1 MTDPREL
8 QKRFGVADAHADSLM
23 WNRDLNL
30 LSDAGHV
37 DFPRLLEAG
46 VRLQCFT
53 IVTRGFPVIGGFPA
67 FAWWNDWPKQARR
80 SEWTRA
86 QFQLEQLRR
95 YCAGSKGLA
104 EVVDSRASLERA
116 LANGQLCAIA
126 GVEGAHALEGRVE
139 RVRELW
145 RQGVRFMSLTHLSNN
160 ELGGSSFPIMPER
173 PLTPLGHQV
182 LEEMAGIGMP
192 VDVAHASVKTLHDI
206 LQHPTAR
213 LMCSHTGARAQGGG
227 WRNLHDHDLKRI
239 ADRGGVVG
247 IIFATI
253 YVGGK
258 HADDVA
264 RHLLHALDV
273 MGEDGVALGSDFDGM
288 IPLPKGMRDVR
299 DLHLLTAAL
308 QRRGV
313 PERRIEK
320 LLFGNWRRFF
330 AETLDGRAGALK
342 A

>member
-30 LSDAGHV
+30 HSQSGHV
-37 DFPRLLEAG
+37 DFPRLRQAG

-53 IVTRGFPVIGGFPA
+53 IVTRGFPVIGGFPVL
-67 FAWWNDWPKQARR
+67 AWWNDWPKEARR

-86 QFQLEQLRR
+86 VYQLEQLRR
-95 YCAGSKGLA
+95 FCAASGGQVDVA
-104 EVVDSRASLERA
+104 DSRASLERI
-116 LANGQLCAIA
+116 LAADQLCAIA
-126 GVEGAHALEGRVE
+126 GVEGAHALEGRVD

-145 RQGVRFMSLTHLSNN
+145 RRGVRFMSLTHLSNN
-160 ELGGSSFPIMPER
+160 ELGGSSYPFMPEKG
-173 PLTPLGHQV
+173 LTPHGQDV
-182 LEEMAGIGMP
+182 LDEMARIGMP
-192 VDVAHASVKTLHDI
+192 VDVAHASKKTLED
-206 LQHPTAR
+206 LLAHPTAR
-213 LMCSHTGARAQGGG
+213 PMCSHTGAKAQGGG
-227 WRNLHDHDLKRI
+227 WRNLDDATLKRI

-253 YVGGK
+253 YVGGR

-264 RHLLHALDV
+264 RHILHALDV

-299 DLHLLTAAL
+299 DLHVLTAAL
-308 QRRGV
+308 QKRGL
-313 PERRIEK
+313 PENRIEK
-320 LLFGNWRRFF
+320 VLFGNWRRFF
-330 AETLDGRAGALK
+330 SETLDGSGSA
-342 A
+342 